1 MHLSVSSVP
10 PTCIWRIMKIRIASS
25 ELSDI
30 KSKISRQAFWL
41 TDYPTYRAF
50 PVTPVAL
57 MRCSSPNTVTAGMR
71 WILTIFPFNIPHALK
86 GRICSAPDRI
96 SRRRLAL
103 WDGFVNLKM
112 RINPVS
118 RNHKPY
124 LSHRRGVGPLPY
136 GLEAGPKASD
146 QHPVSAQ
153 FLRE

>member
-1 MHLSVSSVP
+1 MADRGNERGSVFERWKGKQKKSRMHLSVSSVP

-86 GRICSAPDRI
+86 VCICSAPDRI
-96 SRRRLAL
+96 SRSSLAL
-103 WDGFVNLKM
+103 WDGFVN
-112 RINPVS
+112 
-118 RNHKPY
+118 
-124 LSHRRGVGPLPY
+124 
-136 GLEAGPKASD
+136 
-146 QHPVSAQ
+146 
-153 FLRE
+153 